1 MLFLTFKFSWFM
13 EYTMALVESFF
24 DQETN
29 TVSYVIAD
37 STSKKC
43 AVIDSVIRFDLSSGR
58 TCQRSTESI

>member
-1 MLFLTFKFSWFM
+1 
-13 EYTMALVESFF
+13 MALVESFF

-43 AVIDSVIRFDLSSGR
+43 AVIDSVIGFDLSSGR